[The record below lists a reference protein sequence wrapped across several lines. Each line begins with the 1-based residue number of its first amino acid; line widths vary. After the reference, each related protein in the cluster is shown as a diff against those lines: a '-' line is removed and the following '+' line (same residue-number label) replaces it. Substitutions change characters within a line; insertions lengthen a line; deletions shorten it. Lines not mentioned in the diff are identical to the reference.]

1 MENVMINKKIS
12 VYIVEDYLLT
22 RITYKKA
29 FKDYPN
35 INIISDFEI
44 AEDCIEALEKQPVD
58 VILMDLGLPY
68 MTGIEATKIIHSKYP
83 DIKIII
89 LTSHENDNEV
99 LSSLASGANAYALKD
114 IDTQKLYNLICTV
127 NEGSI
132 WIDPRITKVVQKTFY
147 KAEPISEKEDF
158 NLTSREK
165 EVLDLLVQG
174 LSNTEIAD
182 RLIVSPCTAK
192 AHVRSIL
199 TKLSVTDRVQA
210 AVKATKY
217 DL

>member
-1 MENVMINKKIS
+1 MENEKKIN

-22 RITYKKA
+22 RVTYKKA
-29 FKDYPN
+29 FQDYKD
-35 INIISDFEI
+35 INITGDFET
-44 AEDCIEALEKQPVD
+44 AEACIDALETQVPD
-58 VILMDLGLPY
+58 IILMDLGLPY
-68 MTGIEATKIIHSKYP
+68 MTGIEATKIIHRKYP

-114 IDTQKLYNLICTV
+114 IETKKLYNLIHTV

-147 KAEPISEKEDF
+147 KAEPVEKEDF
-158 NLTSREK
+158 NLTPREK
-165 EVLDLLVQG
+165 EVLG
-174 LSNTEIAD
+174 FSNTEIAE

-192 AHVRSIL
+192 AHVCNIL
-199 TKLSVTDRVQA
+199 EKLSVTDRVQA

>member
-1 MENVMINKKIS
+1 MENKKITT
-12 VYIVEDYLLT
+12 YIVEDYLLT
-22 RITYKKA
+22 RVTYKKA
-29 FKDYPN
+29 FEDYSD
-35 INIISDFEI
+35 INIIGDFET
-44 AEDCIEALEKQPVD
+44 AEECIEALETQKAD

-68 MTGIEATKIIHSKYP
+68 MTGIEATKVIHRKYP

-114 IDTQKLYNLICTV
+114 IDIKKLYNLIHTV

-132 WIDPRITKVVQKTFY
+132 WIDPKITKVVQKTFY
-147 KAEPISEKEDF
+147 KAEPVEKQNF

-174 LSNTEIAD
+174 FSNTEIAD

-192 AHVRSIL
+192 AHVCSIL
-199 TKLSVTDRVQA
+199 EKLSVTDRVQA

>member
-1 MENVMINKKIS
+1 MNNGKKIS
-12 VYIVEDYLLT
+12 IYIVEDYLLT
-22 RITYKKA
+22 RVTYKQA
-29 FKDYPN
+29 MKDYPE
-35 INIISDFEI
+35 INIAGDFET
-44 AEDCIEALEKQPVD
+44 AEACIEALETQQVN

-68 MTGIEATKIIHSKYP
+68 MTGIEATKIIHRKYP

-89 LTSHENDNEV
+89 LTSHENDDEV

-114 IDTQKLYNLICTV
+114 IETKKLINLIRTV

-147 KAEPISEKEDF
+147 KAEPKEKEDF
-158 NLTSREK
+158 KLTPREK

-174 LSNTEIAD
+174 FSNTEIAD

-192 AHVRSIL
+192 AHVCNIL
-199 TKLSVTDRVQA
+199 EKLSVTDRVQA

>member
-1 MENVMINKKIS
+1 MENTKSIS
-12 VYIVEDYLLT
+12 IYIVEDYLLT
-22 RITYKKA
+22 RVTYKKA
-29 FKDYPN
+29 FKEYPN
-35 INIISDFEI
+35 INIIDDFET
-44 AEDCIEALEKQPVD
+44 AEECIDALENTKAD

-68 MTGIEATKIIHSKYP
+68 MTGIEATKIIHRKYP

-89 LTSHENDNEV
+89 LTSHDNDNEV

-114 IDTQKLYNLICTV
+114 IETSKLYNLICTV

-147 KAEPISEKEDF
+147 KSEPKEKDDF
-158 NLTSREK
+158 NLTPREK

-174 LSNTEIAD
+174 YSNTEIGE
-182 RLIVSPCTAK
+182 RLFVSASTAK
-192 AHVRSIL
+192 AHVGNIL
-199 TKLSVTDRVQA
+199 NKLSVTDRVQA

>member
-1 MENVMINKKIS
+1 MENNDRIS

-22 RITYKKA
+22 RVTYKKA
-29 FKDYPN
+29 LADYPD
-35 INIISDFEI
+35 INILCDFET
-44 AEDCIEALEKQPVD
+44 AEACIDAMEQQRAD

-68 MTGIEATKIIHSKYP
+68 MTGIEATKIIHRKYP
-83 DIKIII
+83 DTKIII
-89 LTSHENDNEV
+89 LTSHENDDEV

-114 IDTQKLYNLICTV
+114 IETKKLSNLIRTV

-147 KAEPISEKEDF
+147 RAEPIEKEDF
-158 NLTSREK
+158 NLTPREK

-174 LSNTEIAD
+174 FSNTEIAD

-192 AHVRSIL
+192 AHVCSIL
-199 TKLSVTDRVQA
+199 GKLSVTDRVQA

>member
-1 MENVMINKKIS
+1 METNNKIS

-29 FKDYPN
+29 FQDYSDIDIVN
-35 INIISDFEI
+35 DFES
-44 AEDCIEALEKQPVD
+44 AEACIDALEKQQVD

-68 MTGIEATKIIHSKYP
+68 MTGIEATKIIHRKYP

-89 LTSHENDNEV
+89 LTSHDNDNEV

-114 IDTQKLYNLICTV
+114 IDTKKLYNLICTV

-147 KAEPISEKEDF
+147 KAEPKEKEDF
-158 NLTSREK
+158 KLTPREK

-174 LSNTEIAD
+174 YSNTEISD
-182 RLIVSPCTAK
+182 RLVVSPCTAK
-192 AHVRSIL
+192 AHVCNIL
-199 TKLSVTDRVQA
+199 NKLSVTDRVQA

>member
-1 MENVMINKKIS
+1 MNNGKRIS
-12 VYIVEDYLLT
+12 IYIVEDYLLT
-22 RITYKKA
+22 RVTYKQA
-29 FKDYPN
+29 MKDYPE
-35 INIISDFEI
+35 INIAGDFET
-44 AEDCIEALEKQPVD
+44 AEACIEALETQQVN

-68 MTGIEATKIIHSKYP
+68 MTGIEATKIIHRKYP

-89 LTSHENDNEV
+89 LTSHENDDEV

-114 IDTQKLYNLICTV
+114 IETKKLINLIRTV

-147 KAEPISEKEDF
+147 KAEPKEKEDF
-158 NLTSREK
+158 KLTPREK

-174 LSNTEIAD
+174 FSNTEIAD

-192 AHVRSIL
+192 AHVCNIL
-199 TKLSVTDRVQA
+199 EKLSVTDRVQA

>member
-1 MENVMINKKIS
+1 MENEIENKEIS

-22 RITYKKA
+22 RVTYKKS
-29 FKDYPN
+29 FKDYPD
-35 INIISDFEI
+35 INITGDFET
-44 AEDCIEALEKQPVD
+44 AEACIEALGEKTVD

-68 MTGIEATKIIHSKYP
+68 MTGIEATKIIHRKYP
-83 DIKIII
+83 EVKIII

-114 IDTQKLYNLICTV
+114 IETKKLYNLIHTV

-147 KAEPISEKEDF
+147 KAEPKEKENF
-158 NLTSREK
+158 NLTMREK

-174 LSNTEIAD
+174 FSNTEIAE
-182 RLIVSPCTAK
+182 RLCVSPSTAK
-192 AHVRSIL
+192 AHVCNIL
-199 TKLSVTDRVQA
+199 DKLSVTDRVQA

>member
-1 MENVMINKKIS
+1 MEEKKKIS
-12 VYIVEDYLLT
+12 VFIVEDYLLT
-22 RITYKKA
+22 RVTYKKA
-29 FKDYPN
+29 LKDYEN
-35 INIISDFEI
+35 INIIGDFET
-44 AEDCIEALEKQPVD
+44 AEACIDALEKQPVD

-68 MTGIEATKIIHSKYP
+68 MTGIEATKIIHRKYP

-89 LTSHENDNEV
+89 LTSHENDDEV

-114 IDTQKLYNLICTV
+114 IEIKKLYNLICTI

-132 WIDPRITKVVQKTFY
+132 WIDPRITKIVQKTFY
-147 KAEPISEKEDF
+147 KAEPKEKDDF
-158 NLTSREK
+158 NLTPREK

-174 LSNTEIAD
+174 FSNPEIAE
-182 RLIVSPCTAK
+182 RLIVSTCTAK
-192 AHVRSIL
+192 AHVCNIL
-199 TKLSVTDRVQA
+199 EKLSVTDRVQA

>member
-1 MENVMINKKIS
+1 MDNEKKIN

-22 RITYKKA
+22 RVTYKKA
-29 FKDYPN
+29 FKDYSN
-35 INIISDFEI
+35 INIIGDFET
-44 AEDCIEALEKQPVD
+44 AEACIEALENQTVD

-68 MTGIEATKIIHSKYP
+68 MTGIEATKIIHRKYP

-89 LTSHENDNEV
+89 LTSHENDEEV

-114 IDTQKLYNLICTV
+114 IETQKLYNLIRTV

-147 KAEPISEKEDF
+147 KAQPVEKENF
-158 NLTSREK
+158 NLTPREK

-174 LSNTEIAD
+174 FSNTEIAE
-182 RLIVSPCTAK
+182 RLVVSPSTAK
-192 AHVRSIL
+192 AHVCNIL
-199 TKLSVTDRVQA
+199 DKLSVTDRVQS

>member
-1 MENVMINKKIS
+1 MDNEKKIN

-22 RITYKKA
+22 RVTYKRA
-29 FKDYPN
+29 FKDYSN
-35 INIISDFEI
+35 INIIGDFET
-44 AEDCIEALEKQPVD
+44 AEACIEALENQTVD

-68 MTGIEATKIIHSKYP
+68 MTGIEATKIIHRKYP

-89 LTSHENDNEV
+89 LTSHENDEEV

-114 IDTQKLYNLICTV
+114 IETQKLYNLIRTV

-147 KAEPISEKEDF
+147 KAQPVEKENF
-158 NLTSREK
+158 NLTPREK

-174 LSNTEIAD
+174 FSNTEIAD
-182 RLIVSPCTAK
+182 RLIVSAHTAK
-192 AHVRSIL
+192 AHVCNIL
-199 TKLSVTDRVQA
+199 EKLSVTDRVQA

>member
-1 MENVMINKKIS
+1 MANDKKIS
-12 VYIVEDYLLT
+12 VYVVEDYLLT
-22 RITYKKA
+22 RITYKHA
-29 FKDYPN
+29 FQDYDDVE
-35 INIISDFEI
+35 IIGDFET
-44 AEDCIEALEKQPVD
+44 AEECIEALENKRAD

-68 MTGIEATKIIHSKYP
+68 MTGIEATKIIHEKYP

-89 LTSHENDNEV
+89 LTSHDNDDEV

-114 IDTQKLYNLICTV
+114 IQNEKLHNLIRTV

-132 WIDPRITKVVQKTFY
+132 WIDPRITKVVHKTFF
-147 KAEPISEKEDF
+147 KAAPKEKEDF
-158 NLTSREK
+158 NLTEREK

-174 LSNTEIAD
+174 LSNTEIAE
-182 RLIVSPCTAK
+182 RIIVSPHTAK
-192 AHVRSIL
+192 AHVCNIL

>member
-1 MENVMINKKIS
+1 METQKRIS

-29 FKDYPN
+29 FKDYPD
-35 INIISDFEI
+35 INILNDFES
-44 AEDCIEALEKQPVD
+44 AEECVDALEKQPVD

-68 MTGIEATKIIHSKYP
+68 MTGIEATKIIHRKYP

-114 IDTQKLYNLICTV
+114 IDTHKLYNLICTV

-147 KAEPISEKEDF
+147 KAEPREKEDF
-158 NLTSREK
+158 NLTPREK

-174 LSNTEIAD
+174 LSNTEISD
-182 RLIVSPCTAK
+182 RLFVSPNTAK
-192 AHVRSIL
+192 AHVCNIL
-199 TKLSVTDRVQA
+199 EKLSVTDRVQA

>member
-1 MENVMINKKIS
+1 MNMQNKIS

-29 FKDYPN
+29 FQNYSD
-35 INIISDFEI
+35 INIVNDFES
-44 AEDCIEALEKQPVD
+44 AEDCIEALEKQQVD

-68 MTGIEATKIIHSKYP
+68 MTGIEATKIIHRKYP
-83 DIKIII
+83 NIKIII

-114 IDTQKLYNLICTV
+114 IDTKKLYNLICTV

-147 KAEPISEKEDF
+147 KAEPKEKEDF
-158 NLTSREK
+158 NLTQREK

-174 LSNTEIAD
+174 LSNTEISD
-182 RLIVSPCTAK
+182 RLFVSPNTAK
-192 AHVRSIL
+192 AHVCNIL
-199 TKLSVTDRVQA
+199 NKLSVTDRVQA
-210 AVKATKY
+210 AVKATRY

>member
-1 MENVMINKKIS
+1 MENTKIS

-22 RITYKKA
+22 RVTYKKA
-29 FKDYPN
+29 FQNYPD
-35 INIISDFEI
+35 INIMGDFET
-44 AEDCIEALEKQPVD
+44 AEKCIEALETQPVD

-68 MTGIEATKIIHSKYP
+68 MTGIEATKIIHRKYP

-114 IDTQKLYNLICTV
+114 IDIKKLYHLIHTV

-132 WIDPRITKVVQKTFY
+132 WIDPKITKIVQKTFY
-147 KAEPISEKEDF
+147 KAEPLGREDF
-158 NLTSREK
+158 NLTPREK

-174 LSNTEIAD
+174 FSNTEIAE
-182 RLIVSPCTAK
+182 RIIVSPNTAK
-192 AHVRSIL
+192 AHVCNIL
-199 TKLSVTDRVQA
+199 NKLSVTDRVQA
-210 AVKATKY
+210 AVKAIKY

>member
-1 MENVMINKKIS
+1 MENEKKIS

-22 RITYKKA
+22 RVTYKKA
-29 FKDYPN
+29 FADCTK
-35 INIISDFEI
+35 IEVKGDFET
-44 AEDCIEALEKQPVD
+44 AEACIEALESQSVD

-68 MTGIEATKIIHSKYP
+68 MTGIEATKIIHRIYP

-114 IDTQKLYNLICTV
+114 IDTKKLCNLIRTV

-147 KAEPISEKEDF
+147 KAEPVIGKEDF
-158 NLTSREK
+158 NLTPREK

-174 LSNTEIAD
+174 FSNTEIAE
-182 RLIVSPCTAK
+182 RLFVSPNTAK
-192 AHVRSIL
+192 AHVCNIL
-199 TKLSVTDRVQA
+199 NKLSVTDRVQA

>member
-1 MENVMINKKIS
+1 MENNKIS

-22 RITYKKA
+22 RVTYKKA
-29 FKDYPN
+29 FIEYPN
-35 INIISDFEI
+35 INIIGDFET

-68 MTGIEATKIIHSKYP
+68 MTGIEATKIIHRKYP

-114 IDTQKLYNLICTV
+114 IDMKKLYNVICTV

-147 KAEPISEKEDF
+147 KAEPVGEKEDF

-165 EVLDLLVQG
+165 EVLDLLVHG
-174 LSNTEIAD
+174 FSNTEIAD

-192 AHVRSIL
+192 AHVKSIL
-199 TKLSVTDRVQA
+199 NKLSVTDRVQA

>member
-1 MENVMINKKIS
+1 MENNKKIS

-22 RITYKKA
+22 RVTYKQA
-29 FKDYPN
+29 MKDYPQ
-35 INIISDFEI
+35 ISVEGDFDT
-44 AEDCIEALEKQPVD
+44 AEACIEALESKQVE

-68 MTGIEATKIIHSKYP
+68 MTGIEATKILHRKYP

-114 IDTQKLYNLICTV
+114 IDTKKLINLIQTV

-132 WIDPRITKVVQKTFY
+132 WIDPRITKIVQKTFY
-147 KAEPISEKEDF
+147 KAEPVEKEDF
-158 NLTSREK
+158 NLTPREK

-174 LSNTEIAD
+174 FSNTEIAD
-182 RLIVSPCTAK
+182 RLTVTSHTAK
-192 AHVRSIL
+192 AHVCNIL
-199 TKLSVTDRVQA
+199 EKLSVTDRVQA

>member
-1 MENVMINKKIS
+1 MSTQNKIS

-22 RITYKKA
+22 RITYKKS
-29 FKDYPN
+29 FQNYSD
-35 INIISDFEI
+35 INIVNDFES
-44 AEDCIEALEKQPVD
+44 AEGCINALEKQPVD

-68 MTGIEATKIIHSKYP
+68 MTGIEATKIIHRKYP
-83 DIKIII
+83 NIKIII
-89 LTSHENDNEV
+89 LTSHENDDEV

-114 IDTQKLYNLICTV
+114 IDIKKLYNLICTV

-147 KAEPISEKEDF
+147 KAEPKEKEDF
-158 NLTSREK
+158 HLTLREK

-174 LSNTEIAD
+174 FSNTEIAD
-182 RLIVSPCTAK
+182 KLTVSPCTAK
-192 AHVRSIL
+192 AHVCKIL
-199 TKLSVTDRVQA
+199 NKLSVTDRVQA

>member
-1 MENVMINKKIS
+1 MEIKKRIS

-29 FKDYPN
+29 FQDYPD
-35 INIISDFEI
+35 INILNDFES
-44 AEDCIEALEKQPVD
+44 AEECIDALEKQQAD
-58 VILMDLGLPY
+58 VILMDIGLPY
-68 MTGIEATKIIHSKYP
+68 MTGIEATKIIHRKYP

-89 LTSHENDNEV
+89 LTSHDNDNEV

-114 IDTQKLYNLICTV
+114 IDTNKLHNLICTV

-147 KAEPISEKEDF
+147 KAEPKEKEDF
-158 NLTSREK
+158 NLTPREK

-174 LSNTEIAD
+174 FSNTEISD
-182 RLIVSPCTAK
+182 RLFVSPNTAK
-192 AHVRSIL
+192 AHVCSIL
-199 TKLSVTDRVQA
+199 DKLSVTDRVQA

>member
-1 MENVMINKKIS
+1 MEPKKAIS

-29 FKDYPN
+29 FQDYPDIAV
-35 INIISDFEI
+35 INDFES
-44 AEDCIEALEKQPVD
+44 AEACIEALEKQPVD

-68 MTGIEATKIIHSKYP
+68 MTGIEATKIIHRKYP
-83 DIKIII
+83 DIKIIV
-89 LTSHENDNEV
+89 LTSHDNDNEV

-114 IDTQKLYNLICTV
+114 IDIEKLSRLIRTV

-132 WIDPRITKVVQKTFY
+132 WIDPRITKVVHKTFY
-147 KAEPISEKEDF
+147 KSAPKEKEDF
-158 NLTSREK
+158 NLTPREK

-174 LSNTEIAD
+174 LSNTEISE

-192 AHVRSIL
+192 AHVCNIL

>member
-1 MENVMINKKIS
+1 
-12 VYIVEDYLLT
+12 
-22 RITYKKA
+22 
-29 FKDYPN
+29 
-35 INIISDFEI
+35 
-44 AEDCIEALEKQPVD
+44 
-58 VILMDLGLPY
+58 
-68 MTGIEATKIIHSKYP
+68 MTGIEATKIIHRKYP

-89 LTSHENDNEV
+89 LTSHDNDNEV

-114 IDTQKLYNLICTV
+114 IDTKKLYNLICTV

-147 KAEPISEKEDF
+147 KAEPKEKEDF
-158 NLTSREK
+158 NLTPREK

-174 LSNTEIAD
+174 LSNTEISD
-182 RLIVSPCTAK
+182 RLFVSPSTAK
-192 AHVRSIL
+192 AHVCNIL
-199 TKLSVTDRVQA
+199 SKLSVTDRVQA

>member
-1 MENVMINKKIS
+1 MDNEKKIN

-22 RITYKKA
+22 RVTYKKA
-29 FKDYPN
+29 FKDYSN
-35 INIISDFEI
+35 INIIGDFET
-44 AEDCIEALEKQPVD
+44 AEACIEALENQTVD

-68 MTGIEATKIIHSKYP
+68 MTGIEGTKISHRKYP

-89 LTSHENDNEV
+89 LTSHENDEEV

-114 IDTQKLYNLICTV
+114 IETQKLYNLIRTV

-147 KAEPISEKEDF
+147 KAQPVEKENF
-158 NLTSREK
+158 NLTPREK

-174 LSNTEIAD
+174 FSNTEIAE
-182 RLIVSPCTAK
+182 RLVVSPSTAK
-192 AHVRSIL
+192 AHVCNIL
-199 TKLSVTDRVQA
+199 DKLSVTDRVQA

>member
-1 MENVMINKKIS
+1 MEEKKKIS
-12 VYIVEDYLLT
+12 VFIVEDYLLT
-22 RITYKKA
+22 RVTYKKA
-29 FKDYPN
+29 LKDYEN
-35 INIISDFEI
+35 INIIGDFET
-44 AEDCIEALEKQPVD
+44 AEACIDALEKQPVD

-68 MTGIEATKIIHSKYP
+68 MTGIEATKIIHRKYP

-89 LTSHENDNEV
+89 LTSHENDDEV

-114 IDTQKLYNLICTV
+114 IETKKLYNLICTI

-147 KAEPISEKEDF
+147 KVEPKEKENF
-158 NLTSREK
+158 NLTPREK

-192 AHVRSIL
+192 AHVCNIL
-199 TKLSVTDRVQA
+199 DKLSVTDRVQA

>member
-1 MENVMINKKIS
+1 MNNDKRIS

-22 RITYKKA
+22 RVTYKQA
-29 FKDYPN
+29 IKDYPE
-35 INIISDFEI
+35 ITIEGDFDT
-44 AEDCIEALEKQPVD
+44 AEGCIEALEAKAVD

-68 MTGIEATKIIHSKYP
+68 MTGIEATKIIHRKYP
-83 DIKIII
+83 DTKIII
-89 LTSHENDNEV
+89 LTSHENDDEV

-114 IDTQKLYNLICTV
+114 IETKKLVNLIHTV

-147 KAEPISEKEDF
+147 KAEPKEKEDF
-158 NLTSREK
+158 NLTQREK

-174 LSNTEIAD
+174 FSNTEIAD
-182 RLIVSPCTAK
+182 RLIVSPNTAK
-192 AHVRSIL
+192 AHVCNIL
-199 TKLSVTDRVQA
+199 EKLSVTDRVQA

>member
-1 MENVMINKKIS
+1 MENKKITI
-12 VYIVEDYLLT
+12 YIVEDYLLT
-22 RITYKKA
+22 RVTYKKA
-29 FKDYPN
+29 FENYSD
-35 INIISDFEI
+35 IDIIGDFDT
-44 AEDCIEALEKQPVD
+44 AEGCIEALEKQKVD
-58 VILMDLGLPY
+58 IILMDLGLPY
-68 MTGIEATKIIHSKYP
+68 MTGIEATKLIHRKYP

-114 IDTQKLYNLICTV
+114 IDITKLYNLIHTV

-132 WIDPRITKVVQKTFY
+132 WIDPKITKVVQKTFY
-147 KAEPISEKEDF
+147 KAEPVEKTNF
-158 NLTSREK
+158 NLTPREK

-174 LSNTEIAD
+174 FSNTEIAD

-192 AHVRSIL
+192 AHVCSIL
-199 TKLSVTDRVQA
+199 EKLSVTDRVQA

>member
-1 MENVMINKKIS
+1 MNNEKRIS

-22 RITYKKA
+22 RVTYKQA
-29 FKDYPN
+29 MKDYPD
-35 INIISDFEI
+35 INIAGDFDT
-44 AEDCIEALEKQPVD
+44 AEGCIEALEKQQVD

-68 MTGIEATKIIHSKYP
+68 MTGIEATKIIHRKYP
-83 DIKIII
+83 DTKIII

-114 IDTQKLYNLICTV
+114 IETQKLVNLIRTV

-147 KAEPISEKEDF
+147 KAEPKEKDDF
-158 NLTSREK
+158 NLTQREK

-174 LSNTEIAD
+174 FSNTEIAD
-182 RLIVSPCTAK
+182 RLIVSPNTAK
-192 AHVRSIL
+192 AHVCNIL
-199 TKLSVTDRVQA
+199 DKLSVTDRVQA